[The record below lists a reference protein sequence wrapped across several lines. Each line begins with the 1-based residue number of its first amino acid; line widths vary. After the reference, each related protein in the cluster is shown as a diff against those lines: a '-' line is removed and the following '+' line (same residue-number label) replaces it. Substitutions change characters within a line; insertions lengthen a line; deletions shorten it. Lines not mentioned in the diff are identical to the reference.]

1 MNNHKHFDFAIIGG
15 GIIGSSLFYKLS
27 QKHPNSRVIL
37 LEKESMPARHQSG
50 RNSGVIHSGLYYK
63 PGSIK
68 AKTCIN
74 GYNQLVNF
82 CKEYNIKHEICGK
95 IVVAKNVNELDN
107 LARLNSRG
115 IENGLKG
122 IETLDEKGIKEFEP
136 NIKGVKGLYVPQTGI
151 VDYIGMANKFIDLA
165 LHYKNYDIKYDF
177 NVVDIKEENNSVKIS
192 SLNDV
197 IFSDRLICCGGLF
210 SDILAIKTNKKIDI
224 KIVPFRGD
232 YYELKPS
239 ATHLINNLVY
249 PVPDPD
255 LPFLGVHFTRM
266 YDGRVECGP
275 NAVFSFKREG
285 YNKFDFSLSDS
296 LDSLSYIGT
305 WKLFLSHFMYGI
317 GEYSRAI
324 SKNLFLKSLQE
335 LLPNLKNSDIVP
347 GRSGIRAQA
356 LDKNGKLLDDFKIIS
371 SKNIVNVINAPSPGA
386 TASMAISD
394 YIINNHDL

>member
-197 IFSDRLICCGGLF
+197 IFSDRLICCG
-210 SDILAIKTNKKIDI
+210 
-224 KIVPFRGD
+224 
-232 YYELKPS
+232 
-239 ATHLINNLVY
+239 
-249 PVPDPD
+249 
-255 LPFLGVHFTRM
+255 
-266 YDGRVECGP
+266 
-275 NAVFSFKREG
+275 
-285 YNKFDFSLSDS
+285 
-296 LDSLSYIGT
+296 
-305 WKLFLSHFMYGI
+305 
-317 GEYSRAI
+317 
-324 SKNLFLKSLQE
+324 
-335 LLPNLKNSDIVP
+335 
-347 GRSGIRAQA
+347 
-356 LDKNGKLLDDFKIIS
+356 
-371 SKNIVNVINAPSPGA
+371 
-386 TASMAISD
+386 
-394 YIINNHDL
+394 

>member
-1 MNNHKHFDFAIIGG
+1 M
-15 GIIGSSLFYKLS
+15 
-27 QKHPNSRVIL
+27 
-37 LEKESMPARHQSG
+37 
-50 RNSGVIHSGLYYK
+50 
-63 PGSIK
+63 
-68 AKTCIN
+68 
-74 GYNQLVNF
+74 
-82 CKEYNIKHEICGK
+82 
-95 IVVAKNVNELDN
+95 
-107 LARLNSRG
+107 
-115 IENGLKG
+115 
-122 IETLDEKGIKEFEP
+122 
-136 NIKGVKGLYVPQTGI
+136 
-151 VDYIGMANKFIDLA
+151 
-165 LHYKNYDIKYDF
+165 
-177 NVVDIKEENNSVKIS
+177 
-192 SLNDV
+192 
-197 IFSDRLICCGGLF
+197 
-210 SDILAIKTNKKIDI
+210 
-224 KIVPFRGD
+224 
-232 YYELKPS
+232 
-239 ATHLINNLVY
+239 VY
-249 PVPDPD
+249 PVPDSNF
-255 LPFLGVHFTRM
+255 PFLGVHFTRM

-305 WKLFLSHFMYGI
+305 WKLFLSHFKYGI